1 MLSLTRGL
9 GEWWEV
15 TLTSSLLQTLKNWV
29 ESGLMRLADVAMEF
43 EAQKSVFLK
52 SM

>member
-15 TLTSSLLQTLKNWV
+15 TLTSLLQTLKNWV
-29 ESGLMRLADVAMEF
+29 EGGLMRLADVAMEV